1 MMQDH
6 LNASIESS
14 EDDKTIDLNF
24 QESYDPDRIAENGFA
39 IVGTQPMSIPRQIVC
54 FLCGSAGMEKVSI
67 IVVFFNNSNSN
78 YLLQLF
84 IFS

>member
-6 LNASIESS
+6 LNANIESS

-54 FLCGSAGMEKVSI
+54 FLCGSAGMEKVKNS
-67 IVVFFNNSNSN
+67 VVFFFN
-78 YLLQLF
+78 
-84 IFS
+84 